1 MQELVRTVKVLKH
14 PNGKSPNWYLR
25 FWEPTADGNGWKEKW
40 RSTKTKLKKEAE
52 QQRRQLE
59 HELGAGRRA
68 QSEITWEDFC
78 SLFLTKHASL
88 KPKATY
94 DFYERSLRF
103 FTVLSKP
110 KLLRDVDHV
119 VLEDFVNERSLEV
132 GSYATV
138 NRDVRHIRAA
148 LKWAERRRLI
158 SDVPDFGPIFLKEDR
173 KKPTIM
179 PEEDFL
185 AMIAALTPALNLPKR
200 SCGWWR
206 AFLYVSYYLGLRRGE
221 TLSLIWHD
229 VIFSKLEV
237 RVQASTSKSRKERTV
252 PIAPEM
258 AEILKEWKAECTGSS
273 PQDYVLDWPFNTYRA
288 IYTDWHLIQDAAEI
302 PEGQH
307 YVPKDCR
314 STCASELIANAVPTV
329 VVKDFLG
336 HSSVATT
343 ETYYINTKPAMRSAA
358 NVRRVC
364 RPEEKTTENPS

>member
-221 TLSLIWHD
+221 TLSLIYGM
-229 VIFSKLEV
+229 
-237 RVQASTSKSRKERTV
+237 T
-252 PIAPEM
+252 
-258 AEILKEWKAECTGSS
+258 
-273 PQDYVLDWPFNTYRA
+273 
-288 IYTDWHLIQDAAEI
+288 
-302 PEGQH
+302 
-307 YVPKDCR
+307 
-314 STCASELIANAVPTV
+314 
-329 VVKDFLG
+329 
-336 HSSVATT
+336 
-343 ETYYINTKPAMRSAA
+343 
-358 NVRRVC
+358 
-364 RPEEKTTENPS
+364 

>member
-185 AMIAALTPALNLPKR
+185 AMIAALTLALNLPTR

-221 TLSLIWHD
+221 TLSLIYGM
-229 VIFSKLEV
+229 
-237 RVQASTSKSRKERTV
+237 T
-252 PIAPEM
+252 
-258 AEILKEWKAECTGSS
+258 
-273 PQDYVLDWPFNTYRA
+273 
-288 IYTDWHLIQDAAEI
+288 
-302 PEGQH
+302 
-307 YVPKDCR
+307 
-314 STCASELIANAVPTV
+314 
-329 VVKDFLG
+329 
-336 HSSVATT
+336 
-343 ETYYINTKPAMRSAA
+343 
-358 NVRRVC
+358 
-364 RPEEKTTENPS
+364 